1 MKCRKCDDEISKGK
15 VCMSCVNNAI
25 VTQSEI
31 IEKINWNLGTI
42 ATALKE
48 IATALKIK

>member
-25 VTQSEI
+25 VTQAEI
-31 IEKINWNLGTI
+31 FEKMNWNLGTI
-42 ATALKE
+42 ANALKKMSE
-48 IATALKIK
+48 K